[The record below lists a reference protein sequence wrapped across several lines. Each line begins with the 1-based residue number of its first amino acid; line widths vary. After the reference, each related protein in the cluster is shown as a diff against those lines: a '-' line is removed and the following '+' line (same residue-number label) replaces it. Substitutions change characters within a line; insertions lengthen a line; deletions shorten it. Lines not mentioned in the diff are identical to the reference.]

1 MGVSGTWPILQR
13 EGVEGRLPGGGS
25 PGSWCSLGKARLP
38 GRGSKVSEHRD
49 RSRLGRWEERAD
61 GGAGAEA
68 WEAGRLVRVHV
79 RVQKPLRGHQRASLT
94 HTGTQQAATHLCFPG
109 IQRQRERTDSPYSE
123 R

>member
-1 MGVSGTWPILQR
+1 MGR
-13 EGVEGRLPGGGS
+13 EGFLEEAAQVVGAHWARQGSQAEGAKCLNT
-25 PGSWCSLGKARLP
+25 
-38 GRGSKVSEHRD
+38 D
-49 RSRLGRWEERAD
+49 RSRLGRWEERAH

-79 RVQKPLRGHQRASLT
+79 RMQKPLRGHQRASPT